1 MGEPQ
6 RLRQVIEL
14 LDGRWT
20 LDVLAQLAD
29 GGRRYHD
36 LHESLDGIA
45 HQVLTSTLRRAERD
59 GLIVRQ
65 VDPGRVET
73 ATLYQLTDLGRS
85 LDDVLDAADRWAES
99 KWAQVDFSR
108 RRWDRRGI

>member
-1 MGEPQ
+1 MTDPQ
-6 RLRQVIEL
+6 RSRHVIDL

-59 GLIVRQ
+59 GLIVRR

-85 LDDVLDAADRWAES
+85 LDELLHVADRWAENN
-99 KWAQVDFSR
+99 WAQVEVSR
-108 RRWDRRGI
+108 RRWDQRDS